1 MIKEIE
7 IMTDLDLQINEI
19 VREISRR
26 TSVEDDTILIDMLRN
41 EEWDEEL
48 LDELNDWLLRLVEI

>member
-1 MIKEIE
+1 
-7 IMTDLDLQINEI
+7 MTELDLQINEI

-26 TSVEDDTILIDMLRN
+26 IDTEGDTILIDMLRN

-48 LDELNDWLLRLVEI
+48 LDELNDWLLRLVGL